1 MVSVETLAPRGWAE
15 QVKHQV
21 GARYGRLAEA
31 DAFRPGAAARAR
43 EAGYPARW
51 LDNLPAR
58 VADRYS
64 GCGYALGDVDLAGVR
79 VAVDLGC
86 GAGLDARLLAG
97 KLAGNG
103 VVIALDLAPA
113 MLDRVREA
121 APSNANPVLA
131 LAGDMERLPLD
142 DAIADLVI
150 ANASFNLAVDKP
162 AAFAEAARILRPGGR
177 LVARELVRDGDLP
190 GDLAQDPA
198 AWNAS
203 LGGVPL
209 EDELHDLLC
218 EAGFAAVRITGHRP
232 FPPVIAIR
240 LEAAKPGNQRK
251 GVPFPHSF
259 SP

>member
-1 MVSVETLAPRGWAE
+1 MAAVETIAPRGWAD
-15 QVKHQV
+15 QVKDQIST
-21 GARYGRLAEA
+21 RYGRLAEA

-43 EAGYPARW
+43 QAGYPARW

-58 VADRYS
+58 IADRYS
-64 GCGYALGDVDLAGVR
+64 GCGYTLEGVDLAGVR

-86 GAGLDARLLAG
+86 GAGLDARLLAD
-97 KLAGNG
+97 KLAGDA

-113 MLDRVREA
+113 MLGRVREA
-121 APSNANPVLA
+121 APRGAVRVLA

-142 DAIADLVI
+142 DAIADLVV
-150 ANASFNLAVDKP
+150 ANASFNLVVDKP

-177 LVARELVRDGDLP
+177 LIARELVREGELP

-209 EDELHDLLC
+209 EGELYDLLR
-218 EAGFAAVRITGHRP
+218 EAGFAGVRITGHRP

-240 LEAAKPGNQRK
+240 LEAGKPGV
-251 GVPFPHSF
+251 GSIPA
-259 SP
+259 

>member
-1 MVSVETLAPRGWAE
+1 MNSLDSIAPRGWAD

-21 GARYGRLAEA
+21 SARYGRLAEA

-43 EAGYPARW
+43 EAGYPAHW
-51 LDNLPAR
+51 LDTLPAR
-58 VADRYS
+58 IADRYS
-64 GCGYALGDVDLAGVR
+64 GCGYTLEGVDLSGVR

-97 KLAGNG
+97 KLAGDA

-121 APSNANPVLA
+121 APRGPVRILA

-142 DAIADLVI
+142 DAIADLVV
-150 ANASFNLAVDKP
+150 ANASFNLTVDKP
-162 AAFAEAARILRPGGR
+162 AAFGEAARILRPGGR
-177 LVARELVRDGDLP
+177 LIARELVRERDLP
-190 GDLAQDPA
+190 GDLAQDPV

-209 EDELHDLLC
+209 EGELYDLLRD
-218 EAGFAAVRITGHRP
+218 AGFAGVRITGHRP
-232 FPPVIAIR
+232 FPPVISICLRA
-240 LEAAKPGNQRK
+240 EKPATAP
-251 GVPFPHSF
+251 GVPFPHSVI
-259 SP
+259 P

>member
-1 MVSVETLAPRGWAE
+1 VNSLDSIAPRGWAD
-15 QVKHQV
+15 QVKDQV

-31 DAFRPGAAARAR
+31 DAFRPGAGARAR
-43 EAGYPARW
+43 EAGYPAT
-51 LDNLPAR
+51 LPAR
-58 VADRYS
+58 IADRYS
-64 GCGYALGDVDLAGVR
+64 GCGYALDGVDLSGVR

-97 KLAGNG
+97 KLADGA

-113 MLDRVREA
+113 MLGRVREA
-121 APSNANPVLA
+121 APRNAIPILA
-131 LAGDMERLPLD
+131 LAGDMEQLPLD

-150 ANASFNLAVDKP
+150 ANASFNLTVDKP

-177 LVARELVRDGDLP
+177 LIARELVRERDLP

-209 EDELHDLLC
+209 ENELYDLLR
-218 EAGFAAVRITGHRP
+218 EAGFAAVRITGHNP

-240 LEAAKPGNQRK
+240 LEATKPETRHK
-251 GVPFPHSF
+251 GGSVPA
-259 SP
+259 

>member
-1 MVSVETLAPRGWAE
+1 MNSLDSIARQSWAD
-15 QVKHQV
+15 QVRRQV

-43 EAGYPARW
+43 EAGYPA
-51 LDNLPAR
+51 DLPVR

-64 GCGYALGDVDLAGVR
+64 GCGYTLEGVDLAGVR

-97 KLAGNG
+97 KLAGDA

-121 APSNANPVLA
+121 APGNANPTLA

-142 DAIADLVI
+142 DAIADLVV
-150 ANASFNLAVDKP
+150 ANASFNLTVDKP

-177 LVARELVRDGDLP
+177 LIARELVREGDLP

-209 EDELHDLLC
+209 EDELYDLLC
-218 EAGFAAVRITGHRP
+218 EAGFAGVRITGHRP
-232 FPPVIAIR
+232 FPPVISIR
-240 LEAAKPGNQRK
+240 LEAVKPVSR
-251 GVPFPHSF
+251 
-259 SP
+259 